1 MALAHSPKIVTD
13 GLVLCLDAANSKSYP
28 GSGTVWS
35 DLSGNGNNGT
45 LVNGVGYSSE
55 NKGSMIFDGVDDYVD
70 CGTVSQV
77 GSSLT
82 GLTVSVWYKVGANRT
97 EIIAEN
103 GTGFTTNTFYLAQE
117 NGTNLSFAVANS
129 SGHYQRIYGTSSY
142 TIGNWYNFVGVW
154 SSGLSLLAYI
164 NGQDTSRSLLSP
176 FGNLSSVRSG
186 NSNLFIAR
194 RPEGSFYTTG
204 NISQTYIYNRA
215 LTAQEIQKNYLA
227 TKSRYGL

>member
-1 MALAHSPKIVTD
+1 MGLAHSPRIATD
-13 GLVLCLDAANSKSYP
+13 GLVLCLDAANTKSYP
-28 GSGTVWS
+28 GIGDVWS
-35 DLSGNGNNGT
+35 DLSGLENNGT
-45 LVNGVGYSSE
+45 LVNGPTFSSD
-55 NKGSMIFDGVDDYVD
+55 NNGSLIFDGIDDYVD

-82 GLTVSVWYKVGANRT
+82 GLTVSVWYKVGANRVG
-97 EIIAEN
+97 IIAEN
-103 GTGFTTNTFYLAQE
+103 GTGFDTNTFYLAQE
-117 NGTNLSFAVANS
+117 NGANLSFVVANS

-164 NGQDTSRSLLSP
+164 NGQDTSQSLLSP

-194 RPEGSFYTTG
+194 RPGGSLNTKGT
-204 NISQTYIYNRA
+204 ISQVSIYNRA
-215 LTAQEIQKNYLA
+215 LTVQEIQQNYLA